1 MELYLR
7 WLDRYDREPHEEAPL
22 GLILCA
28 GKKQEQIELLE
39 LDQSGIHVAE
49 YLTALPPIELL
60 QAKLRSAVVQA
71 QLRLDQRGV
80 E

>member
-1 MELYLR
+1 
-7 WLDRYDREPHEEAPL
+7 L
-22 GLILCA
+22 GIILCA

-49 YLTALPPIELL
+49 YLMALPPMVYDRPEVIELL

-71 QLRLDQRGV
+71 QLRLEQRGV